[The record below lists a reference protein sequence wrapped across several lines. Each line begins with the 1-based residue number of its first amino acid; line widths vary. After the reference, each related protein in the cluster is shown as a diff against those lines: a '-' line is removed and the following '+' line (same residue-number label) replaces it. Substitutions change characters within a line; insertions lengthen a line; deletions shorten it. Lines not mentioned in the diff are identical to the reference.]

1 MAQNIKEKLHDNPSF
16 GKKKVKK
23 MKKSFDKHLLSI
35 NNMLKLSKKKL
46 NNKKDMIKLLSII
59 NKKVKNDLKTKEMR
73 LSKRIIKHCL
83 NYYKLKYNNKKDI
96 QKMWS
101 LLTKKHKESIKAFRF
116 DKKRYKIVVK
126 KNTKSK
132 SYKTQGKKGPRK
144 DTKYLKNKF
153 SFGTTLEDMPE
164 ELIYTI
170 ASQTGPE
177 EANFFTKMDI
187 LKKIPMLQLLI

>member
-1 MAQNIKEKLHDNPSF
+1 MKFSQRRRSPQRQQFGAPGSDQILNPKTGRYVSRTGKI
-16 GKKKVKK
+16 GKKILEN
-23 MKKSFDKHLLSI
+23 MKSSPI
-35 NNMLKLSKKKL
+35 
-46 NNKKDMIKLLSII
+46 
-59 NKKVKNDLKTKEMR
+59 
-73 LSKRIIKHCL
+73 
-83 NYYKLKYNNKKDI
+83 
-96 QKMWS
+96 
-101 LLTKKHKESIKAFRF
+101 
-116 DKKRYKIVVK
+116 
-126 KNTKSK
+126 KSK